1 MGQVLERVR
10 MLVGGVLR
18 WVAVVFVLG
27 VMGRLGRVMR
37 WFGVLGQLGFGEQW
51 PQIDEQ
57 HG

>member
-10 MLVGGVLR
+10 MLVGSVLR
-18 WVAVVFVLG
+18 WVAVVFV
-27 VMGRLGRVMR
+27 LGRVMR